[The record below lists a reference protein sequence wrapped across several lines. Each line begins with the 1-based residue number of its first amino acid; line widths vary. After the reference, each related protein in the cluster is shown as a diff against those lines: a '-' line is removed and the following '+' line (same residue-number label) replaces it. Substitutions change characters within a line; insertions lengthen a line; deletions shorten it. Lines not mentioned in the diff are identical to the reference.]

1 MSGSFG
7 IPPVCSNCFGY
18 YCCSMGH
25 RCGTRSLMSL
35 LGFSIYSSYL
45 YSSFAYDCF
54 HYTGPPRGL
63 VRSEGQSETGNGV
76 KALILSIE
84 IVCCLLFLLTVTIL
98 SLKSRT
104 GYGPSYAKDN
114 GYLWWST
121 LSNTKL
127 DFNRLLGI

>member
-1 MSGSFG
+1 MFGSFG
-7 IPPVCSNCFGY
+7 IPPACSNGFGY
-18 YCCSMGH
+18 YCCSQV
-25 RCGTRSLMSL
+25 RNDVVNVSSSLFCLFILSVSL
-35 LGFSIYSSYL
+35 VR
-45 YSSFAYDCF
+45 YDCF
-54 HYTGPPRGL
+54 HYTGPPWGL
-63 VRSEGQSETGNGV
+63 VRSEGRSETGKGV

-114 GYLWWST
+114 GYLWWSI
-121 LSNTKL
+121 LSKTKL